1 MIENLCLSIA
11 DKLLKHLGMPSPNR
25 TASISTCA
33 EWDREQSYNTID
45 LLSYV
50 TDRDTR
56 NINDDRDTQREIT
69 DRDTGTQMTS
79 GTQGI

>member
-1 MIENLCLSIA
+1 MIEDLCLSIA
-11 DKLLKHLGMPSPNR
+11 NKLLKHLGMPSPNR
-25 TASISTCA
+25 TACISTCV

-50 TDRDTR
+50 TDRETGTQR

-69 DRDTGTQMTS
+69 DGDTGTQGM
-79 GTQGI
+79 